1 MVFSS
6 QIAWFAEFEALR
18 DNFYQDGV
26 MLNNNVSAG
35 SQILPFYLADGS
47 NDMALTRGRMA
58 SVGTVA
64 NTILER
70 HNYPDLVGRLQAEAL
85 ALAACLS
92 STLKF
97 DGVFTLQAKG
107 DGFVRTLFADIT
119 EAGDLRG
126 YCALDEDQSQ
136 LVAMQLSQPNDDAVH
151 IAPLM
156 GSGYIAF
163 TVDDDATGGRYQGI
177 VELDGPHLSDAAM
190 RWFENSEQT
199 DTVVICAADKGSS
212 GWQASALML
221 QRIANEG
228 GDLPT
233 AAGAKA
239 ASDDAWHTAKTLL
252 SSVTRAELLDP
263 TLTPEE
269 IIFRL
274 FSSMAPHVAPARA
287 VTDQCRCDVRK
298 VETILAQL
306 SIDDVNNL
314 ADADGALHI
323 TCEFCKTERVYN
335 KSDLPAFQS

>member
-1 MVFSS
+1 
-6 QIAWFAEFEALR
+6 
-18 DNFYQDGV
+18 
-26 MLNNNVSAG
+26 MLNDNVPAG

-47 NDMALTRGRMA
+47 IDAALIRGRMA
-58 SVGTVA
+58 SVGMA
-64 NTILER
+64 ASTIIAR

-107 DGFVRTLFADIT
+107 DGLVRTLFADIT
-119 EAGDLRG
+119 QAGHLRG

-136 LVAMQLSQPNDDAVH
+136 LAAIQLAQPSDDAVQ
-151 IAPLM
+151 IVPLM
-156 GSGYIAF
+156 GGGYIAF

-199 DTVVICAADKGSS
+199 DTMVFCAADKGPS

-221 QRIANEG
+221 QRIATEG
-228 GDLPT
+228 GEAVS

-252 SSVTRAELLDP
+252 SSLTRAELLDP
-263 TLTPEE
+263 ALTPGE

-274 FSSMAPHVAPARA
+274 FNSMAPHVAPARA
-287 VTDQCRCDVRK
+287 VTDQCRCDVQK
-298 VETILAQL
+298 VESMLTQL
-306 SIDDVNNL
+306 SVDDVNDL

-323 TCEFCKTERVYN
+323 TCEFCKTERVFN
-335 KSDLPAFQS
+335 KNDLPAFQS

>member
-1 MVFSS
+1 
-6 QIAWFAEFEALR
+6 
-18 DNFYQDGV
+18 
-26 MLNNNVSAG
+26 MLNDDVPAG

-47 NDMALTRGRMA
+47 SDTALIRGRMA
-58 SVGTVA
+58 SVGRAA
-64 NTILER
+64 NTIIER

-85 ALAACLS
+85 ALVACLS
-92 STLKF
+92 STFKF

-107 DGFVRTLFADIT
+107 DGLVRTLLADIT

-136 LVAMQLSQPNDDAVH
+136 LAAMQLAQPHDDAVH
-151 IAPLM
+151 IVPLM
-156 GSGYIAF
+156 GVGYIAF
-163 TVDDDATGGRYQGI
+163 TVDDDATDGRYQGI

-199 DTVVICAADKGSS
+199 DTMVLCAADKGSS

-221 QRIANEG
+221 QRIATEG
-228 GDLPT
+228 GGAGS
-233 AAGAKA
+233 AAGAELVI
-239 ASDDAWHTAKTLL
+239 DDPWHTAKTLL

-274 FSSMAPHVAPARA
+274 FNSMAPHVAPVRV

-298 VETILAQL
+298 VEAVLFQL
-306 SIDDVNNL
+306 SVDDVNDL

-323 TCEFCKTERVYN
+323 TCEFCKTVRVFY

>member
-1 MVFSS
+1 
-6 QIAWFAEFEALR
+6 
-18 DNFYQDGV
+18 

-64 NTILER
+64 NTIIER

-252 SSVTRAELLDP
+252 SSVTRAELLDS

>member
-1 MVFSS
+1 
-6 QIAWFAEFEALR
+6 
-18 DNFYQDGV
+18 
-26 MLNNNVSAG
+26 MLNDNVAAG

-47 NDMALTRGRMA
+47 SDVALIRGRMA
-58 SVGTVA
+58 SVGTA
-64 NTILER
+64 ASTIIAR

-107 DGFVRTLFADIT
+107 DGLVRTLFADIT
-119 EAGDLRG
+119 EAGNLRG

-136 LVAMQLSQPNDDAVH
+136 LAAIQLAQPNDDAVH
-151 IAPLM
+151 IVPLM

-163 TVDDDATGGRYQGI
+163 TVDDEATGGRYQGI

-199 DTVVICAADKGSS
+199 DTMLLCSADKGSS

-221 QRIANEG
+221 QRIAVEG
-228 GDLPT
+228 GDAGL

-252 SSVTRAELLDP
+252 SSVSRAELLDP
-263 TLTPEE
+263 ALTSEE
-269 IIFRL
+269 VIYRL
-274 FSSMAPHVAPARA
+274 FNSMAPHVTPARV
-287 VTDQCRCDVRK
+287 VTDQCRCDEQK
-298 VETILAQL
+298 IESMLTQL
-306 SIDDVNNL
+306 SVDDVNDL
-314 ADADGALHI
+314 ADARGVLHL
-323 TCEFCKTERVYN
+323 TCEFCKTERVFN
-335 KSDLPAFQS
+335 KSDLPAFKN

>member
-64 NTILER
+64 NTIIER

-252 SSVTRAELLDP
+252 SSVTRAELLDS

-287 VTDQCRCDVRK
+287 VTDQCRCDVRT

-306 SIDDVNNL
+306 M
-314 ADADGALHI
+314 
-323 TCEFCKTERVYN
+323 
-335 KSDLPAFQS
+335 

>member
-1 MVFSS
+1 
-6 QIAWFAEFEALR
+6 
-18 DNFYQDGV
+18 

-64 NTILER
+64 NTIIER